1 MHAYNKSFW
10 CLYVVCTH
18 SSIFVVPSSSDF
30 KSFNTL
36 DEELKLKK
44 HALNIIRKVTTID
57 FSTAP
62 TKGKDK
68 MSVSTALQNESTW
81 ETVEGNLRW
90 KPVNSLKNSQV
101 TIQVFCSW
109 SGKCFNVPEKPMMDN
124 LMYETPQDPLL
135 GSTSLQEL
143 IERSRKNIS
152 SLYLGNEVGGTVL
165 MCGPHQV
172 FQSEW
177 ETTMI
182 CDLICEKL
190 GTNVGIPRIILQD
203 GREAVVV
210 TIGTPEL
217 IPNVEPELKKHC
229 SSFDGNVYG

>member
-1 MHAYNKSFW
+1 VDSFGRG
-10 CLYVVCTH
+10 YSV
-18 SSIFVVPSSSDF
+18 
-30 KSFNTL
+30 
-36 DEELKLKK
+36 
-44 HALNIIRKVTTID
+44 RKVTTID

-190 GTNVGIPRIILQD
+190 GPNVGIPRIILQD

-217 IPNVEPELKKHC
+217 IPNVEPELKKHS